1 MHQKPALILSGG
13 GARGAY
19 QVGVLKGLSEILK
32 SQKID
37 DPFKILSGNSAGAI
51 NTAYLAASD
60 ENFSNSVEKLVY
72 LWSQLHHENV
82 FKTDL
87 LSAGKFS
94 LTSLMGFSTN
104 KNFFQFNSLL
114 NTAPLKELIE
124 KNCDFS
130 NIQKNLDQQRY
141 ESVLITANNYNQGGA
156 HTFIQTPS
164 VFDNKRLNWGNS
176 RFKPVRT
183 TFQAD
188 HVLASSSIPLLFPPV
203 RIDDEYYGDGCVRN
217 TSPCGP
223 SVRLGAS
230 KLFVIGVRTM
240 KDTPSTPKP
249 VVQNG
254 VSLIGI
260 LNTLLNAV
268 LMDSVEQDVSRI
280 QKINQIINSIPRNTV
295 LKNTG
300 LKNIP
305 VVFISPSSHL
315 AELARERAH
324 KLPRILRMTISAVGE
339 LDEASEIMS
348 YLMFETDYCKKLIE
362 IGYHDAL
369 AAKKEIIH
377 FFSDDNST
385 GFTAIDTKGESL

>member
-1 MHQKPALILSGG
+1 MHQKTALILSGG

-32 SQKID
+32 SQKIE

-60 ENFSNSVEKLVY
+60 ESLANGIEKLVY

-94 LTSLMGFSTN
+94 LTSLMGFSAN

-124 KNCDFS
+124 KNCDFKK
-130 NIQKNLDQQRY
+130 IQTNLDQHRF
-141 ESVLITANNYNQGGA
+141 ESILITANNYNQGGA
-156 HTFIQTPS
+156 YTFIQTPQ
-164 VFDNKRLNWGNS
+164 VFDNQRLNWGTS
-176 RFKPVRT
+176 RFKPIKT
-183 TFQAD
+183 TFKSE
-188 HVLASSSIPLLFPPV
+188 HVMASSSIPLLFPPI
-203 RIDDEYYGDGCVRN
+203 RIGNEYYGDGCVRN

-223 SVRLGAS
+223 SIRLGAS
-230 KLFVIGVRTM
+230 RLFVIGVRTL
-240 KDTPSTPKP
+240 KDTPATPKP
-249 VVQNG
+249 IVQNG

-280 QKINQIINSIPRNTV
+280 QKLNHLIESVPRSSLAKTTD
-295 LKNTG
+295 LK
-300 LKNIP
+300 KIP
-305 VVFISPSSHL
+305 VVFISPSTHL
-315 AELARERAH
+315 ADLARERAH

-362 IGYHDAL
+362 IGYEDAL
-369 AAKKEIIH
+369 SAKKEIIH
-377 FFSDDNST
+377 FFSEDDA
-385 GFTAIDTKGESL
+385 TASAQTNLKGESL